1 MQLMRE
7 KKLFYRLMM
16 LSHNILKLLRQQ
28 KKQSDKLIVF
38 NRFLIYHSQDIHS
51 DPGVDREQLFW
62 QPLTI
67 AQEKVIS
74 FWTCNIS
81 IFPQHCSSTQSGVL
95 IHKYKWPPR
104 QYQYILETAVLIS
117 LKWNK
122 SFPRNHLLEEE
133 KVEVYGDSHRQSFQ
147 PEKEI
152 FPCRKVYNWHMTLQR
167 DLELRQ

>member
-1 MQLMRE
+1 MQLMRG

-81 IFPQHCSSTQSGVL
+81 IFLQHCSSTQSGVL
-95 IHKYKWPPR
+95 IHKFKWPPR
-104 QYQYILETAVLIS
+104 QNQYILEIAVLIS
-117 LKWNK
+117 LKWNLRVSLEITCWRKRSLK
-122 SFPRNHLLEEE
+122 SMGTATGRAFSQR
-133 KVEVYGDSHRQSFQ
+133 
-147 PEKEI
+147 
-152 FPCRKVYNWHMTLQR
+152 RKSSLAERFTTGT
-167 DLELRQ
+167 